1 MRLFRNTKAGAGEV
15 DFNQLP
21 RHIAI
26 IMDGNGRWAKQHKLA
41 TALGHRKGVESLREI
56 IRYSSDVGIAVLSL
70 YAFSTENWKRSPE
83 EVSALMGLILD
94 FFHSEIDEL
103 DAKDV
108 RIRLLG
114 DVDGLPEKQAR
125 TVRSAQER
133 TQDNNGL
140 QLNIALNYGGQAE
153 ILRAVTALCE
163 KAIKGDIK
171 CQDIDDALFQQE
183 LYTAG
188 QPMVDLLIRTSG
200 EMRISNFLLW
210 QAAYTELYFS
220 DRLWPDFDEAAL
232 DEAIAAYGARER
244 RFGKTSA
251 QVQHASH

>member
-1 MRLFRNTKAGAGEV
+1 MSH
-15 DFNQLP
+15 LP

-108 RIRLLG
+108 RIRIMG

-133 TQDNNGL
+133 TENNKGL

-153 ILRAVTALCE
+153 ILRAISALCE
-163 KAIKGDIK
+163 KVIKGDIK

-200 EMRISNFLLW
+200 EMRISNFLLY
-210 QAAYTELYFS
+210 QLAYAEMLFPQV
-220 DRLWPDFDEAAL
+220 LWPDYTVDMFKKDLETFGGR
-232 DEAIAAYGARER
+232 DRRYGGRKA
-244 RFGKTSA
+244 
-251 QVQHASH
+251 

>member
-1 MRLFRNTKAGAGEV
+1 MSH
-15 DFNQLP
+15 LP

-108 RIRLLG
+108 RIRILG

-133 TQDNNGL
+133 TENNKGL

-163 KAIKGDIK
+163 KATKGDIK

-200 EMRISNFLLW
+200 EMRISNFLLY
-210 QAAYTELYFS
+210 QLAYAEMLFPQV
-220 DRLWPDFDEAAL
+220 LWPDYTVDMFKKDLETFGGR
-232 DEAIAAYGARER
+232 DRRYGGRKAW
-244 RFGKTSA
+244 
-251 QVQHASH
+251 